1 MTMRR
6 QSLGTVLTSA
16 REILMNGA
24 TPAEVLRD
32 VDVPAWYLAELEHDH
47 ITRPNED
54 LLTLICQAYELAP
67 ADVADLRQSPQ
78 LTTDL
83 TELAGQRDQATATFL
98 RQQRLDW
105 PDSAWAA
112 KQPGSLNQTDPAANH
127 NYADILRCLRIQ
139 IDHDPVMAASVY
151 YRLSPMAYWQM
162 EAAQLAITDEV
173 ERLLCYRLEV
183 EDLSRFF
190 YVDDLFSALCGQLD
204 ICKYSLE
211 PVKMP
216 GNY

>member
-16 REILMNGA
+16 RKILMNGA
-24 TPAEVLRD
+24 TPTEVLCD
-32 VDVPAWYLAELEHDH
+32 VDVPAWYLAELECDH

-54 LLTLICQAYELAP
+54 LLTLICQAYELAV
-67 ADVADLRQSPQ
+67 ADVTGLRQSPQ

-83 TELAGQRDQATATFL
+83 TELAAQRDQATATFL
-98 RQQRLDW
+98 RQQRLAW
-105 PDSAWAA
+105 PDSALAA
-112 KQPGSLNQTDPAANH
+112 QQPGSLKQADPAASH
-127 NYADILRCLRIQ
+127 SYADILRCLRTQ
-139 IDHDPVMAASVY
+139 IDHDPIMAASVY

-183 EDLSRFF
+183 EDLSRFL